1 MCGGKRKREFPS
13 QVAVAQKHIRNIY
26 LASEF
31 PYLGKNQ
38 TQRQR
43 ERGRQGW
50 AGGERQIE
58 SECER
63 EREGRGE
70 WEVGTPSW
78 ESWRKQA
85 DTYGR
90 YLDTLDGA
98 SRR

>member
-50 AGGERQIE
+50 AEGERQIE

-63 EREGRGE
+63 ETEGG
-70 WEVGTPSW
+70 VGSGHAKLGKLA
-78 ESWRKQA
+78 EAS
-85 DTYGR
+85 R
-90 YLDTLDGA
+90 YLW
-98 SRR
+98 